1 MKKIKTNKTFK
12 WLTLFFL
19 LVTMPQDMMAQ
30 YNFDFETVE
39 ALIRDHKRIR
49 SVLMVRD
56 GIEQANEVLHQ
67 YSKKSVENHYEINVD
82 LDEFTRLFDVLDL
95 MASSATTVINA
106 VDTYS
111 DVKKRISDYKTLL
124 SQYNEKL
131 LLRGN
136 IMPGDTMI
144 ISTGSKAV
152 ERIYQD
158 GKNIYTS
165 MTAIVAYG
173 TGKVPCNTATLLSI
187 VQQIDESFDD
197 IRKTLN
203 TAYIITWRY
212 IQLRLAYYKAEVS
225 NKRSVREVST
235 EALER
240 WKASS
245 KDALRRRR

>member
-1 MKKIKTNKTFK
+1 MKRRKTNILGK
-12 WLTLFFL
+12 WLTI
-19 LVTMPQDMMAQ
+19 LVLAVAMPQNLMAQ

-56 GIEQANEVLHQ
+56 GIEHANEVLHQ
-67 YSKKSVENHYEINVD
+67 YSKKSVENHYEVNVD

-111 DVKKRISDYKTLL
+111 DVKKRINDYKTLL
-124 SQYNEKL
+124 NEYNEKL

-144 ISTGSKAV
+144 ISTGTKAV
-152 ERIYQD
+152 ERIYED

-197 IRKTLN
+197 IRKHME
-203 TAYIITWRY
+203 IHP
-212 IQLRLAYYKAEVS
+212 
-225 NKRSVREVST
+225 
-235 EALER
+235 
-240 WKASS
+240 ASS
-245 KDALRRRR
+245 GLLQGRGL

>member
-1 MKKIKTNKTFK
+1 MKKLKTNKTVK

-111 DVKKRISDYKTLL
+111 DVKKRINDYKTLL

-203 TAYIITWRY
+203 AAYIITWRY
-212 IQLRLAYYKAEVS
+212 IQLRLAYYKAEVY

>member
-1 MKKIKTNKTFK
+1 MIRKHLPAK
-12 WLTLFFL
+12 WLTILIL
-19 LVTMPQDMMAQ
+19 AVTLPQNMMAQ
-30 YNFDFETVE
+30 FNFDFETVE

-56 GIEQANEVLHQ
+56 GIEHANEVLHQ
-67 YSKKSVENHYEINVD
+67 YSKKS
-82 LDEFTRLFDVLDL
+82 DEFTRLFDVLDL
-95 MASSATTVINA
+95 MANSATTVINA

-111 DVKKRISDYKTLL
+111 DVKKRINDYKTLL
-124 SQYNEKL
+124 NDYNEKL

-136 IMPGDTMI
+136 IMPGDTII
-144 ISTGSKAV
+144 ISVGSKAV
-152 ERIYQD
+152 ERIYED

-173 TGKVPCNTATLLSI
+173 TGKVSCNTTTLLSI

-203 TAYIITWRY
+203 SAYITTWRY
-212 IQLRLAYYKAEVS
+212 IQLRLAYYKAEVY
-225 NKRSVREVST
+225 NRRSVRDVSL

>member
-1 MKKIKTNKTFK
+1 MKRRKTNILGK
-12 WLTLFFL
+12 WLTI
-19 LVTMPQDMMAQ
+19 LVLAVAMPQNLMAQ

-56 GIEQANEVLHQ
+56 GIEHANEVLHQ
-67 YSKKSVENHYEINVD
+67 YSKKSVENHYEVNVD

-111 DVKKRISDYKTLL
+111 DVKKRINDYKTLL
-124 SQYNEKL
+124 NEYNEKL

-144 ISTGSKAV
+144 ISTGTKAV
-152 ERIYQD
+152 ERIYED

-197 IRKTLN
+197 IRKTS
-203 TAYIITWRY
+203 ITR
-212 IQLRLAYYKAEVS
+212 EVS
-225 NKRSVREVST
+225 ARSVRKPWNDGK
-235 EALER
+235 LPL
-240 WKASS
+240 K
-245 KDALRRRR
+245 KP

>member
-1 MKKIKTNKTFK
+1 MPSLDVSFGCLDFIDYGFLNIK
-12 WLTLFFL
+12 LSEYLEH
-19 LVTMPQDMMAQ
+19 DARA
-30 YNFDFETVE
+30 VE
-39 ALIRDHKRIR
+39 SLAIRFIVLRDHLA
-49 SVLMVRD
+49 SSPFYCV
-56 GIEQANEVLHQ
+56 AWP
-67 YSKKSVENHYEINVD
+67 
-82 LDEFTRLFDVLDL
+82 RLFDVLDL
-95 MASSATTVINA
+95 MANSATTVINA

-111 DVKKRISDYKTLL
+111 DVKKRINDYKTLL
-124 SQYNEKL
+124 NDYNEKL

-136 IMPGDTMI
+136 IMPGDTII
-144 ISTGSKAV
+144 ISVGSKAV
-152 ERIYQD
+152 ERIYED

-173 TGKVPCNTATLLSI
+173 TGKVPCNTTTLLSI

-203 TAYIITWRY
+203 SAYITTWRY
-212 IQLRLAYYKAEVS
+212 IQLRQAYYKAEVY
-225 NKRSVREVST
+225 NRRSGRDVSL

>member
-1 MKKIKTNKTFK
+1 MKRRKTNILGK
-12 WLTLFFL
+12 WLTIFVLA
-19 LVTMPQDMMAQ
+19 VATPQNLMAQ

-56 GIEQANEVLHQ
+56 GIEHANEVLHQ
-67 YSKKSVENHYEINVD
+67 YSKKSVENHYEVNVD

-111 DVKKRISDYKTLL
+111 DVKKRINDYKTLL
-124 SQYNEKL
+124 NEYNEKL

-144 ISTGSKAV
+144 ISTGTKAV
-152 ERIYQD
+152 ERIYED

-165 MTAIVAYG
+165 MTAIVAYV
-173 TGKVPCNTATLLSI
+173 TGKVPCNTTTLLSI

-203 TAYIITWRY
+203 PAYMITWRY
-212 IQLRLAYYKAEVS
+212 IQLRLAYYKAEVY

-245 KDALRRRR
+245 KDALRRRG

>member
-1 MKKIKTNKTFK
+1 MKRRKTNILGK
-12 WLTLFFL
+12 WLTI
-19 LVTMPQDMMAQ
+19 LVLAVAMPQNLMAQ

-56 GIEQANEVLHQ
+56 GIEHANEVLHQ
-67 YSKKSVENHYEINVD
+67 YSKKSVENHYEVNVD

-111 DVKKRISDYKTLL
+111 DVKKRINDYKTLL
-124 SQYNEKL
+124 NEYNEKL

-144 ISTGSKAV
+144 ISTGTKAV
-152 ERIYQD
+152 ERIYED

-203 TAYIITWRY
+203 TANMITWRY
-212 IQLRLAYYKAEVS
+212 IQLRLAYYKAEVY

>member
-1 MKKIKTNKTFK
+1 MIRKHLPAK
-12 WLTLFFL
+12 WLTILIL
-19 LVTMPQDMMAQ
+19 AVMLPQNMMAQ
-30 YNFDFETVE
+30 FNFDFETVE

-56 GIEQANEVLHQ
+56 GIEHANEVLHQ
-67 YSKKSVENHYEINVD
+67 YSKKSVDKHYEINVD

-95 MASSATTVINA
+95 MANSATTVINA

-111 DVKKRISDYKTLL
+111 DVKKRINDYKTLL
-124 SQYNEKL
+124 NDYNEKL

-136 IMPGDTMI
+136 IMPGDTI
-144 ISTGSKAV
+144 IVSVGSKAV
-152 ERIYQD
+152 ERIYED

-173 TGKVPCNTATLLSI
+173 TGKVPCNTTTLLSI

-203 TAYIITWRY
+203 SAYITTWRY
-212 IQLRLAYYKAEVS
+212 IQLRLAYYKAEVY
-225 NKRSVREVST
+225 NRRSVRDVSL

>member
-1 MKKIKTNKTFK
+1 MIRKHLPAK
-12 WLTLFFL
+12 WLTILIL
-19 LVTMPQDMMAQ
+19 AVTLPQNMMAQ
-30 YNFDFETVE
+30 FNFDFETVE

-56 GIEQANEVLHQ
+56 GIEHANEVLHQ
-67 YSKKSVENHYEINVD
+67 YSKKSVDKHYEINVD

-95 MASSATTVINA
+95 MANSATTVINA

-111 DVKKRISDYKTLL
+111 DVKKRINDYKTLL
-124 SQYNEKL
+124 NDYNEKL

-136 IMPGDTMI
+136 IMPGDTII
-144 ISTGSKAV
+144 ISVGSKAV
-152 ERIYQD
+152 ERIYED

-173 TGKVPCNTATLLSI
+173 TGKVSCNTTTLLSI

-203 TAYIITWRY
+203 SAYITTWRY
-212 IQLRLAYYKAEVS
+212 IQLRQAYYKAEVY
-225 NKRSVREVST
+225 NRRSVRDVSL

>member
-1 MKKIKTNKTFK
+1 MKRRKTNILGK
-12 WLTLFFL
+12 WLTI
-19 LVTMPQDMMAQ
+19 LVLAVAMPQNLMAQ

-56 GIEQANEVLHQ
+56 GIEHANEVLHQ
-67 YSKKSVENHYEINVD
+67 YSKKSVENHYEVNVD

-111 DVKKRISDYKTLL
+111 DVKKRINDYKTLL
-124 SQYNEKL
+124 NEYNEKL

-144 ISTGSKAV
+144 ISTGTKAV
-152 ERIYQD
+152 ERIYED
-158 GKNIYTS
+158 GKNIYAS

-203 TAYIITWRY
+203 TAYMITWRY
-212 IQLRLAYYKAEVS
+212 IQLRLSYYKAEVY

-240 WKASS
+240 WKTSS
-245 KDALRRRR
+245 KEALKRRR